1 MPGSVQ
7 VNPTQPALAEPEG
20 RATPIWDR
28 YPKSQRLAINLT
40 LRCNIACAHCI
51 VESSPRRRETLTGDE
66 VRTALLD
73 GRRRGK
79 RHVTFSGGEVFLHAP
94 MMCEAIA
101 FATDH
106 GYVVD
111 VETNAFWA
119 KTAAAATA
127 RLKPFVD
134 AGISGLSL
142 SADAYHVKYFPVDRP
157 INAAR
162 AARSYGLVTEMNFCP
177 SSEADVDAAIIAAL
191 NEAGEP
197 YIHNEL
203 LDRGRGRDLVP
214 IGEARAVEDLPD
226 CDSLTRTVHAT
237 ADVYACC
244 ELDIST
250 DALKRTPAFLGSLR
264 GDDETLD
271 APGRSRAPGQRVLRP
286 RLPHLLSHDD
296 AHAPAVSGPRRPALP
311 EHLRLLHARARRPA
325 AGRRPVGR
333 ARRAT
338 EALSAGNG

>member
-1 MPGSVQ
+1 MPGSVE

-28 YPKSQRLAINLT
+28 YPKSQRLAINFT

-51 VESSPRRRETLTGDE
+51 VESSPYRRETLTGDE

-73 GRRRGK
+73 GKRRGK

-94 MMCEAIA
+94 LMCEVIA
-101 FATDH
+101 FATEH

-119 KTAAAATA
+119 KTADTAAR

-162 AARSYGLVTEMNFCP
+162 AARSHGLVTEMNFCP
-177 SSEADVDAAIIAAL
+177 SSEADVDAGIVAAL

-197 YIHNEL
+197 YIYNEL
-203 LDRGRGRDLVP
+203 LDRGRGRDLVQ
-214 IGEARAVEDLPD
+214 IGEARAVEELPD

-250 DALKRTPAFLGSLR
+250 DAMKRTPVFLGSLR
-264 GDDETLD
+264 GDDETLT
-271 APGRSRAPGQRVLRP
+271 QQ
-286 RLPHLLSHDD
+286 DD
-296 AHAPAVSGPRRPALP
+296 R
-311 EHLRLLHARARRPA
+311 EHLVNEFYNPASPIYFRTMVQTHPRFADLADRRFHNICDFCMRALGDPERVAALADALAERPK
-325 AGRRPVGR
+325 P
-333 ARRAT
+333 
-338 EALSAGNG
+338 